1 MSRVTIAV
9 LAVLLMSSAASAQ
22 GSIIQAQL
30 QLGELENLVAISHG
44 VSGLSVTSLDIGNH
58 QNIDAFHDT
67 SASQSQTGF
76 LLQVANAEADS
87 GLIVVLQALGTGG
100 LQAQVIGIGHASMG
114 QAQTQSLVGVQSV
127 SKDPISGAASGTAF
141 QVGDLHSSQ
150 FGQNTAAES
159 HQTSDITTFQVS
171 TYVGEAGDGGVVG
184 SSVLGF
190 TEQTQS
196 VSVL

>member
-1 MSRVTIAV
+1 MSRVTIVV
-9 LAVLLMSSAASAQ
+9 LTVMLVSSAASAQ
-22 GSIIQAQL
+22 GSISQAQL
-30 QLGELENLVAISHG
+30 QLGELENMVAISHG
-44 VSGLSVTSLDIGNH
+44 ASGLSVTSLDIDNH
-58 QNIDAFHDT
+58 QIIDAFHDT
-67 SASQSQTGF
+67 SASQSQHGF

-87 GLIVVLQALGTGG
+87 GLIIVLQALGTGG
-100 LQAQVIGIGHASMG
+100 IQAQVIGIGHASMG

>member
-9 LAVLLMSSAASAQ
+9 LTVLLMSSAASAQ
-22 GSIIQAQL
+22 GSISQAQL

-44 VSGLSVTSLDIGNH
+44 TSGLSVTTLTILNV
-58 QNIDAFHDT
+58 QNVDAFHATHADQT
-67 SASQSQTGF
+67 QSGF
-76 LLQVANAEADS
+76 LLQVAEAGADS
-87 GLIVVLQALGTGG
+87 GLIIVLQALGTGG
-100 LQAQVIGIGHASMG
+100 GQAQIIGIGHASMG
-114 QAQTQSLVGVQSV
+114 QAQTQSLFGVQSV
-127 SKDPISGAASGTAF
+127 AKDPISGAASGTAF
-141 QVGDLHSSQ
+141 QVGTLHSSQ
-150 FGQNTAAES
+150 FGENTAAES